1 MKHNYKISFLIVVL
15 QFISCKEI
23 SNDEVIDRSFKDSTE
38 NIETIFN
45 YLPSSTSNDIYT
57 NDAYTFSYKED
68 FEQSEWV
75 AYELNEN
82 DLKGSDYKR
91 PYFNQDSSVKTKSA
105 DWRNYKNSGYNKG
118 HLCPAADRKSSYTSY
133 EKTFLTS
140 NASPQLYDF
149 NSGIWNRLEQ
159 KVRFWAERYDGVYVI
174 TGGVLEEG
182 LKTIGTEDVAVPN
195 YFYKIILT
203 KDKSNMIGFL
213 LPHKDSNKPLYNFVV
228 SVDEIEKLT
237 GIDFFGALPDDV
249 ENKLEANN
257 GYKNWKF

>member
-1 MKHNYKISFLIVVL
+1 MKYLKLFVFIVIM
-15 QFISCKEI
+15 QFSSCKEVAFEQEETN
-23 SNDEVIDRSFKDSTE
+23 SNPNVSNE
-38 NIETIFN
+38 IELFDF
-45 YLPSSTSNDIYT
+45 LPTSTSNVIHT
-57 NDAYTFSYKED
+57 NDAYSFSYIEKY
-68 FEQSEWV
+68 EQSEWV
-75 AYELNEN
+75 AYELSSKDMSNA
-82 DLKGSDYKR
+82 DYKR
-91 PYFNQDSSVKTKSA
+91 PYFNQDKTVKTKSA
-105 DWRNYKNSGYNKG
+105 DWRNFKNSGYNKG
-118 HLCPAADRKSSYTSY
+118 HLCPAADRKSSYEMY

-159 KVRFWAERYDGVYVI
+159 KVRYWAERYDGVYVV

-213 LPHKDSNKPLYNFVV
+213 MPHKDSKKPLYNFVV
-228 SVDEIEKLT
+228 SVDEIEKRT
-237 GIDFFGALPDDV
+237 GIDFFSDLPDHI
-249 ENKLEANN
+249 ENRLEANN

>member
-1 MKHNYKISFLIVVL
+1 MKYFKIVVL
-15 QFISCKEI
+15 FAIMQFSSCKEI
-23 SNDEVIDRSFKDSTE
+23 TNEHEDSSFTTNTTVESGS
-38 NIETIFN
+38 FN
-45 YLPSSTSNDIYT
+45 FLPTSTSNDVYT
-57 NDAYTFSYKED
+57 NDAYSFSYVED
-68 FEQSEWV
+68 YEQSEWV
-75 AYELNEN
+75 AYELTSKDMTNAN
-82 DLKGSDYKR
+82 YKR
-91 PYFNQDSSVKTKSA
+91 PYFNQDKSVKTKSA

-118 HLCPAADRKSSYTSY
+118 HLCPAADRKSSYEMY
-133 EKTFLTS
+133 ETTFLTS

-159 KVRFWAERYDGVYVI
+159 KTRYWATRYDGVYIV

-213 LPHKDSNKPLYNFVV
+213 VPHKDSNKPLYSFVV
-228 SVDEIEKLT
+228 PVDEIEKMT
-237 GIDFFGALPDDV
+237 GIDFFSALPDDL
-249 ENKLEANN
+249 ENKLEANK